1 MDYKAKYNE
10 WRTGEVFDD
19 ETKDELLKLEGNEKE
34 IEDRFYK
41 DLEFGTAGLRGII
54 GAGTNRMNNYTVGR
68 ATQGLANYIIK
79 RGVENPSV
87 AIAHDSRRFSR
98 EFSLQAAKV
107 LNSNGIKVYL
117 FEDLRPTPELSF
129 AVRHLGTTAGI
140 VVTASH
146 NPPEYNGYK
155 VYWSDGGQ
163 LVEPIASDLIQE
175 ANSITDFRNI
185 KCLHECDFNRE
196 GLLISLGKEVDD
208 IYTEKVKALSM
219 NEDSV
224 RDTYKDLK
232 IIYTPLHGAGNVPVR
247 RVLKELGFSQVTV
260 VPEQEKPDGN
270 FPTVSYPN
278 PEEKAV
284 FQLAMK
290 LAGEVGADLIFATD
304 PDADRVGV
312 VVKNS
317 AGEYVVL
324 SGNQTGALLIDF
336 VLGSWKRRE
345 MLSEKTTIIDTIVSS
360 RLGATVAE
368 SYGAQVVTV
377 LTGFKH
383 IADKIN
389 EFVRTGENEFAFAY
403 EESFGFLAGDFVR
416 DKDAIIASMLVCEM
430 AAYHK
435 ANGKT
440 LYEALMDLYEK
451 FGFLS
456 ESVMN
461 IAFKGI
467 EGNGKMK
474 ELIATWRENPPAQIG
489 NVKVLE
495 FRDYMTYVGKV
506 KLPKENAMFFFLEN
520 GNWFC
525 LRPSGTEP
533 KLKIYISAKGKSS
546 VEASSA
552 HDALCQDISALISR

>member
-1 MDYKAKYNE
+1 MDYKVGYNE
-10 WRTGEVFDD
+10 WLTGEVFDED
-19 ETKDELLKLEGNEKE
+19 TKAELRALEGNEKE
-34 IEDRFYK
+34 IEDRFYRG
-41 DLEFGTAGLRGII
+41 LEFGTAGLRGII
-54 GAGTNRMNNYTVGR
+54 GAGTNRMNKYTVGR
-68 ATQGLANYIIK
+68 ATQGLANYIAK
-79 RGVENPSV
+79 KGVKNPSV

-98 EFSLQAAKV
+98 EFSEEAARV

-155 VYWSDGGQ
+155 VYWMDGGQ
-163 LVEPIASDLIQE
+163 LVEPIASELIGE
-175 ANSITDFRNI
+175 ANAITDFANI
-185 KCLHECDFNRE
+185 KCLRECSFDRE
-196 GLLISLGKEVDD
+196 GLLVSIGKEIDD
-208 IYTEKVKALSM
+208 LYNEKVKALSM

-224 RDTYKDLK
+224 KSFYKDLK
-232 IIYTPLHGAGNVPVR
+232 IIYTPIHGTGNIPVR
-247 RVLKELGFSQVTV
+247 RVLRELGFEKVTV
-260 VPEQEKPDGN
+260 VPEQELPDGN
-270 FPTVSYPN
+270 FPTVKYPN
-278 PEEKAV
+278 PEERAV
-284 FQLAMK
+284 FELAMK
-290 LAGEVGADLIFATD
+290 MSAEIDPDIIFATD

-336 VLGSWKRRE
+336 VLGSFKRRGK
-345 MLSEKTTIIDTIVSS
+345 LNAKTTIIDTIVSS

-377 LTGFKH
+377 LTGFKY
-383 IADKIN
+383 IAEKIN
-389 EFVRTGENEFAFAY
+389 EFVATGDNEFAFAY
-403 EESFGFLAGDFVR
+403 EESFGYLAGDFVR

-435 ANGKT
+435 SMGKT
-440 LYEALMDLYEK
+440 LFDALTDLYEK

-461 IAFKGI
+461 VAFKGI
-467 EGNGKMK
+467 EGIGKMK
-474 ELIATWRENPPAQIG
+474 DLISSWRLNPPMEVG
-489 NVKVLE
+489 GVKVKE
-495 FRDYMTYVGKV
+495 FRDYMTYQGKI

-525 LRPSGTEP
+525 MRPSGTEP
-533 KLKIYISAKGKSS
+533 KLKIYVSAKGKNR
-546 VEASSA
+546 E
-552 HDALCQDISALISR
+552 DADRNLDKMKADINGML

>member
-1 MDYKAKYNE
+1 MDYRTRYQE
-10 WRTGEVFDD
+10 WLTGEVFD
-19 ETKDELLKLEGNEKE
+19 ENTKAELKALEGNEKE
-34 IEDRFYK
+34 IEDRFYR

-54 GAGTNRMNNYTVGR
+54 GAGTNRMNKYTVGR
-68 ATQGLANYIIK
+68 ATQGLANYILKKGI
-79 RGVENPSV
+79 VNPSV

-98 EFSLQAAKV
+98 SFSEEAARV

-163 LVEPIASDLIQE
+163 LVEPIASELIAE
-175 ANSITDFRNI
+175 ANSITDFSKI
-185 KCLHECDFNRE
+185 KCLNECNFSRE
-196 GLLISLGKEVDD
+196 GLLVSIGKEIDD
-208 IYTEKVKALSM
+208 IYIEKVKSLSM
-219 NEDSV
+219 NDAEV
-224 RDTYKDLK
+224 KKIYKDMK
-232 IIYTPLHGAGNVPVR
+232 IIYTPLHGAGNIPVR
-247 RVLKELGFSQVTV
+247 RVLKELGFEQLEV

-278 PEEKAV
+278 PEERAV
-284 FQLAMK
+284 FELGMK
-290 LAGEVGADLIFATD
+290 MAEKNGAELIFATD
-304 PDADRVGV
+304 PDSDRVGV
-312 VVKNS
+312 VVKN
-317 AGEYVVL
+317 AEGEYVVL

-336 VLGSWKRRE
+336 VLGSMKRKGK
-345 MLSEKTTIIDTIVSS
+345 LNEKTTIIDTIVSS

-368 SYGAQVVTV
+368 NYGAQVVTV

-389 EFVRTGENEFAFAY
+389 EFVRTGENEFAMAY
-403 EESFGFLAGDFVR
+403 EESFGYLAGDFVR
-416 DKDAIIASMLVCEM
+416 DKDAVIASMLVCEM

-435 ANGKT
+435 SKGKT
-440 LYEALMDLYEK
+440 LFDALTDLYEK
-451 FGFLS
+451 FGYLS

-467 EGNGKMK
+467 EGIGKMK
-474 ELIATWRENPPAQIG
+474 ELIGSWRENPPKEIG
-489 NVKVLE
+489 GVKVME
-495 FRDYMTYVGKV
+495 FRDYMNYVGKI

-533 KLKIYISAKGKSS
+533 KLKIYMSAKGKTR
-546 VEASSA
+546 E
-552 HDALCQDISALISR
+552 DAERAAEKLKGDISGLL

>member
-1 MDYKAKYNE
+1 MDYKSKYNE
-10 WRTGEVFDD
+10 WMTDEVFDP
-19 ETKDELLKLEGNEKE
+19 ETKAELRALVGNEKE
-34 IEDRFYK
+34 IEDRFYR
-41 DLEFGTAGLRGII
+41 DLEFGTAGLRGIM
-54 GAGTNRMNNYTVGR
+54 GAGTNRMNIYTVGR
-68 ATQGLANYIIK
+68 ATQGLSNYIK
-79 RGVENPSV
+79 KKDVKNPSV
-87 AIAHDSRRFSR
+87 AIAHDNRRLSI
-98 EFSLQAAKV
+98 EFSEMAANV

-117 FEDLRPTPELSF
+117 FDDLRPTPELSF
-129 AVRHLGTTAGI
+129 AVRYLGATAGI

-146 NPPEYNGYK
+146 NPPEYNGFK

-163 LVEPIASDLIQE
+163 LVEPIASELIGE
-175 ANSITDFRNI
+175 ANAITDFSKINCIRGCNFS
-185 KCLHECDFNRE
+185 KN
-196 GLLISLGKEVDD
+196 GLLVSIGKEIDD

-224 RDTYKDLK
+224 KKTYKDLK
-232 IIYTPLHGAGNVPVR
+232 IIYTPLHGAGNIPVR
-247 RVLKELGFSQVTV
+247 RVLNELGFEKVTV
-260 VPEQEKPDGN
+260 VPEQELPDEN
-270 FPTVSYPN
+270 FSTVKYPN
-278 PEEKAV
+278 PEERAV
-284 FQLAMK
+284 FELALKMSV
-290 LAGEVGADLIFATD
+290 EIDPDIIFATD

-312 VVKNS
+312 LVKDS
-317 AGEYVVL
+317 LGKYVVL

-336 VLGSWKRRE
+336 VLSSMKRRGK
-345 MLSEKTTIIDTIVSS
+345 LNPKTTIIDTIVSS

-389 EFVRTGENEFAFAY
+389 EFVRTGDNEFAFAY

-435 ANGKT
+435 SLGKT
-440 LYEALMDLYEK
+440 LYDALIELYEK

-456 ESVMN
+456 EGVEN
-461 IAFKGI
+461 VAFKGI
-467 EGNGKMK
+467 EGIEKMK
-474 ELIATWRENPPAQIG
+474 ELISKWRLNPPVEVG
-489 NVKVLE
+489 GVKVKE
-495 FRDYMTYVGKV
+495 FRDYMIYQGKI

-533 KLKIYISAKGKSS
+533 KLKIYVSAKGINR
-546 VEASSA
+546 EAA
-552 HDALCQDISALISR
+552 ALGLDKLYKDINDLL